1 MATPSGRLATAVAAK
16 DADAAALAFADLDGQ
31 PLDARMLSGACNL
44 FARTRKNQQAWDAFS
59 RGRETHGVPKLISAG
74 LSLNALL
81 YACCRE
87 PAMGDHAMG
96 LWSLMAESGVAPEQ
110 EPAEKLLLSA
120 LSRHKYDDAFGV
132 FLGAIDAGLQP
143 SAPACTALV
152 RTSAV
157 VPRLAQSA
165 YAVQLTMKSAGMEL
179 ASEVLASLL
188 RACIAAGTVEQCLA
202 LHADLDGRGEHSD
215 VARTSKMI
223 VKMAE
228 SSSALASKGA
238 EMLRELKAKADEAGV
253 AGAAGGAAAGSAKAY
268 EAVLLALGRAALS
281 RTNPATCQAAHTVL
295 NEMLAVGHQP
305 PRAPLTTLL
314 TACCRTGQRRQALD
328 TFRALMAAGGAGGA
342 TAPVDP
348 TLVKALLLALG
359 KSPGAT
365 SWHEVGA
372 DDVQLLLSAMS
383 DAVEVDKEVAS
394 SLVRLTAACG
404 MLLEARKRLVAM
416 CAARDPPMPPGAA
429 LLAYFISA
437 CGKHASG
444 PEEGCRAF
452 AELSKEGPLSLSK
465 HVDIWMGLMQS
476 CCAQKRGASRA
487 RRPRMHAYPCTA
499 CACAHARSLPLQGL
513 PLHSLPLHS

>member
-1 MATPSGRLATAVAAK
+1 MAAPGGRLATAVAAK
-16 DADAAALAFADLDGQ
+16 DADAAALAFAELDGQ
-31 PLDARMLSGACNL
+31 PLDAHMLSGVCNL

-59 RGRETHGVPKLISAG
+59 RGRDSHGIPKLISAG

-87 PAMGDHAMG
+87 PAMGDQAMG

-152 RTSAV
+152 RTSV
-157 VPRLAQSA
+157 VMPRLAQSA
-165 YAVQLTMKSAGMEL
+165 YAVQLTMKAAGMEL
-179 ASEVLASLL
+179 ASEVLASLM
-188 RACIAAGTVEQCLA
+188 RACVTSGTVEQCLA
-202 LHADLDGRGEHSD
+202 LQVDLDARGEPLD
-215 VARTSKMI
+215 VSRTSKLI

-228 SSSALASKGA
+228 ASPALASKGA
-238 EMLRELKAKADEAGV
+238 EMLRELKAKAGD
-253 AGAAGGAAAGSAKAY
+253 AGGTAVGSAKAY
-268 EAVLLALGRAALS
+268 ESVISALGRAALS
-281 RTNPATCQAAHTVL
+281 RTNPAMCLAAHAVL
-295 NEMLAVGHQP
+295 NDMLAVGHRP

-328 TFRALMAAGGAGGA
+328 TFRALMATRGSGTSSSAGVAAAAAGAAGGVADGA
-342 TAPVDP
+342 VPIDP
-348 TLVKALLLALG
+348 ALVKALVLALG
-359 KSPGAT
+359 KSAGAT

-383 DAVEVDKEVAS
+383 DTVEVDKELAS
-394 SLVRLTAACG
+394 CLVRLTAACG
-404 MLLEARKRLVAM
+404 LLLDARKRLVAM

-437 CGKHASG
+437 CAKHASG
-444 PEEGCRAF
+444 PEELADLGWTP
-452 AELSKEGPLSLSK
+452 G
-465 HVDIWMGLMQS
+465 H
-476 CCAQKRGASRA
+476 
-487 RRPRMHAYPCTA
+487 CTLT
-499 CACAHARSLPLQGL
+499 RSQ
-513 PLHSLPLHS
+513 